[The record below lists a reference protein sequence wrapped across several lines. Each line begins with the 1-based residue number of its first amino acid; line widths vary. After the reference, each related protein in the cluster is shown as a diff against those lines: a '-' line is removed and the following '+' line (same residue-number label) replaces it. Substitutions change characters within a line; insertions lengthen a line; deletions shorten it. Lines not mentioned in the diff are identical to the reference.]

1 MKSTTHGRDWR
12 GDFIDS
18 GKVNSMKT
26 RIGIFPALALV
37 AMAAAFVAIKA
48 HAMTNPT
55 PTPRAAQLETVPE
68 LVTLNFGSFG
78 IVQGQVARISLVSLR
93 RLGEATPPQP
103 DRAELM
109 FLGEDGRVLATRRV
123 TIGAGQS
130 ASLELSMRDLGVTST
145 RLQLRAKVRFTNPPN
160 PDSDPPS
167 PDADPPQPDRFAIA
181 TVEVI
186 ELSGK
191 TSLMLPYFVRGSDPP
206 SPDLGE

>member
-1 MKSTTHGRDWR
+1 MKNTSHGRDWR
-12 GDFIDS
+12 GNFIDS

-26 RIGIFPALALV
+26 RIGLVPALVLV

-93 RLGEATPPQP
+93 QPREADPPNP
-103 DRAELM
+103 DHAELM

-123 TIGAGQS
+123 TIGAGRS
-130 ASLELSMRDLGVTST
+130 ASLELSMRDLGVTSN
-145 RLQLRAKVRFTNPPN
+145 RLQLRAKVRFT
-160 PDSDPPS
+160 DPPS
-167 PDADPPQPDRFAIA
+167 PDADPPNPDADPPQPDRFAIA

-191 TSLMLPYFVRGSDPP
+191 TSLMLPYFVRGAEPP
-206 SPDLGE
+206 NPDLGE